1 MSSTT
6 ETKRIPFLPS
16 DIIHAIVDI
25 VALDFDTENLDLDV
39 QHERRLQRE
48 YQSKDL
54 LSLRAVCREFCWI
67 ASPRAFR
74 TLRLTYTLKSIA
86 GFLEIMRSP
95 WIKHGVQS
103 VKYQYWNPGQYC
115 VPLFSFPVSDIYVA
129 AVAADYHRY
138 EKPSDDDASERE
150 NSAEIRP
157 QLSRALSRLHEFPA
171 LRSLSIRFGENSP
184 RVTNLDRI
192 RDDLSSILDA
202 LVSLS
207 PSLTRPLESLS
218 LSRLP
223 PIHLEQYDSPAFLAL
238 RANLSLFDVN
248 LAGTEAWSELVTPPL
263 PQGMLS
269 PCEPFFQSTI
279 PGRFLPQP
287 SAATGLANLEALA
300 LCFSDHVGVF
310 YFAHK
315 FGELRFPRL
324 RALRLQHVQFSV
336 AGDAENFVSRHAE
349 TLLELHLLHCQVAVA
364 FYDEEADAD
373 TPGNV
378 GSGSNPWPPP
388 VPRPWSRIYKE
399 LTTKLERLV
408 FLDVQDPWWI
418 SFPDRYV
425 AYSPLEIM
433 QILEG
438 GVEDDRIALEEF
450 RNTVKGRAN
459 QSPAEYEREL
469 FSVRLI
475 ADTDGNLASFPIRDK
490 EELICDCH

>member
-1 MSSTT
+1 MTT
-6 ETKRIPFLPS
+6 TTATNRIPLLPS

-25 VALDFDTENLDLDV
+25 IALDFDTENLDLDV
-39 QHERRLQRE
+39 QHDRRLQRE

-86 GFLEIMRSP
+86 GFLEIMHSP

-103 VKYQYWNPGQYC
+103 VKYQYWNPGQMGRF
-115 VPLFSFPVSDIYVA
+115 VSFPVSDIYVV
-129 AVAADYHRY
+129 AVPADYHRY
-138 EKPSDDDASERE
+138 EKPSGDDVSERE

-157 QLSRALSRLHEFPA
+157 QLSHALSRLHEFPA

-184 RVTNLDRI
+184 RITNLDRI

-202 LVSLS
+202 LLSLS
-207 PSLTRPLESLS
+207 ATLARPLESLS

-223 PIHLEQYDSPAFLAL
+223 PIHLEQYDTPAFLAL

-248 LAGTEAWSELVTPPL
+248 LAGTESWSEIVTPPL
-263 PQGMLS
+263 PPGMLS
-269 PCEPFFQSTI
+269 PCEPFFQITM

-336 AGDAENFVSRHAE
+336 ACDAENFVLRHAE

-364 FYDEEADAD
+364 SYDDEAAGAN

-378 GSGSNPWPPP
+378 GSYSIHWPPP
-388 VPRPWSRIYKE
+388 VPRPWSKIYNE

-425 AYSPLEIM
+425 AYSPLEMM
-433 QILEG
+433 QILEQ
-438 GVEDDRIALEEF
+438 GVESDRIALEEF
-450 RNTVKGRAN
+450 RDAVKGRAI

-469 FSVRLI
+469 FSVRPII
-475 ADTDGNLASFPIRDK
+475 ADTDEI
-490 EELICDCH
+490 

>member
-1 MSSTT
+1 MS
-6 ETKRIPFLPS
+6 
-16 DIIHAIVDI
+16 
-25 VALDFDTENLDLDV
+25 DL
-39 QHERRLQRE
+39 
-48 YQSKDL
+48 
-54 LSLRAVCREFCWI
+54 
-67 ASPRAFR
+67 
-74 TLRLTYTLKSIA
+74 
-86 GFLEIMRSP
+86 
-95 WIKHGVQS
+95 
-103 VKYQYWNPGQYC
+103 
-115 VPLFSFPVSDIYVA
+115 YVA

-138 EKPSDDDASERE
+138 EKPSDDDVSERE

-157 QLSRALSRLHEFPA
+157 QLSHVLSRLHEFPA

-184 RVTNLDRI
+184 RIAKLDRI

-202 LVSLS
+202 LVSLGA
-207 PSLTRPLESLS
+207 SLTRPLESLS

-248 LAGTEAWSELVTPPL
+248 LAGTDAWSALDTPPL
-263 PQGMLS
+263 PPGILS
-269 PCEPFFQSTI
+269 PCELFYQNTM

-310 YFAHK
+310 YFTYK

-336 AGDAENFVSRHAE
+336 ACDAENFVSRHAE

-364 FYDEEADAD
+364 FNGDEEDAN
-373 TPGNV
+373 TPGSV
-378 GSGSNPWPPP
+378 DSGSNRWPPP
-388 VPRPWSRIYKE
+388 VPRPWSKVYRE

-425 AYSPLEIM
+425 AYSPEEMM
-433 QILEG
+433 QILEE

-469 FSVRLI
+469 FSARLI
-475 ADTDGNLASFPIRDK
+475 IAFADTDEQKIIFSLFPDTRQGGTH
-490 EELICDCH
+490 L

>member
-1 MSSTT
+1 MTATT

-16 DIIHAIVDI
+16 DIVHAIVDI
-25 VALDFDTENLDLDV
+25 VALDFETEDLDLDV

-48 YQSKDL
+48 YYSEDL

-74 TLRLTYTLKSIA
+74 TIRLTYTLKSIA
-86 GFLEIMRSP
+86 GFLEIMHSP

-103 VKYQYWNPGQYC
+103 VKYQYWNPGKMGRS
-115 VPLFSFPVSDIYVA
+115 VSFPMSDVYVA

-138 EKPSDDDASERE
+138 EKPSDDNISERE

-157 QLSRALSRLHEFPA
+157 QLAHALSRLHEFPA

-184 RVTNLDRI
+184 RVAKLDRI
-192 RDDLSSILDA
+192 RDDLSSVLDA

-207 PSLTRPLESLS
+207 ASLTRPLESLS

-248 LAGTEAWSELVTPPL
+248 LAGTDAWSELVTPPL
-263 PQGMLS
+263 PPGILS
-269 PCEPFFQSTI
+269 PCELFFQNTM
-279 PGRFLPQP
+279 PARFLPQP

-310 YFAHK
+310 YFTHR

-336 AGDAENFVSRHAE
+336 ACDAENFVSRHAE

-364 FYDEEADAD
+364 FNDEEDAN
-373 TPGNV
+373 T
-378 GSGSNPWPPP
+378 SSNSWPPP
-388 VPRPWSRIYKE
+388 VPRPWSKIYKE

-418 SFPDRYV
+418 SFPDRYM
-425 AYSPLEIM
+425 AYSPGEMM
-433 QILEG
+433 QILEE
-438 GVEDDRIALEEF
+438 GVEDDRMALEEF
-450 RNTVKGRAN
+450 RNAVKGRAN
-459 QSPAEYEREL
+459 QSPAEYEREHFPL
-469 FSVRLI
+469 VIAL
-475 ADTDGNLASFPIRDK
+475 ADTDEQKIIL
-490 EELICDCH
+490 